1 MSGSFLE
8 NQYDKSDNPFEL
20 GPLAKKIKASKV
32 EVTKKEAKKIVNSIV
47 QSSSPYGA
55 LNPMEQ
61 SSMNA
66 MNSYMN
72 AYMTYMNAYMNSPF
86 IYPINPIP
94 RKELEAT
101 NHEIAESLSQLEYE
115 DISDIVDRAYEL
127 KSMRKNELT
136 ESSGPR

>member
-72 AYMTYMNAYMNSPF
+72 AYMNSPF